1 MRRSW
6 FKPSFG
12 PWLKLLPGLAGLLP
26 AMSLMV
32 TTAQAADFYA
42 GKQITMIVGS
52 AVSGGYDTYARLVAR
67 HWPKHIP
74 GNPPIIVQNMPAAG
88 SLAAMNALANTAP
101 RDGTTIGAVQNHI
114 GIEPII
120 GITGPIE
127 SMRFDGRTMNWL
139 GSATKEIPVVAV
151 WSNSPIKKFRDTF
164 EREVLV
170 GSSGTATADT
180 VYPRILNAIL
190 GTKFR
195 VVAGYK
201 SNNELIIAAE
211 RGETMGR
218 AGWFVSGML
227 ATQGQQI
234 ADGKILLLV
243 QLASEA
249 HPALPKVPLI
259 TEFVTDKAKLDQIAF
274 SLSWLAMGR
283 PFVAPPGVPAERV
296 KLLRDSFM
304 KTMADPTFIADA
316 KSLRLDVIPMSGEDV
331 QVLVQR
337 LYETPRSIIDPV
349 RTIMLAK

>member
-1 MRRSW
+1 MLTSW
-6 FKPSFG
+6 FKP
-12 PWLKLLPGLAGLLP
+12 WLKPWPGLAGLLL
-26 AMSLMV
+26 AMSV
-32 TTAQAADFYA
+32 TATTAEATDFYA
-42 GKQITMIVGS
+42 GKQINMIVGS

-74 GNPPIIVQNMPAAG
+74 GNPSIIVQNMPAAG
-88 SLAAMNALANTAP
+88 SVAAMNALANTAP
-101 RDGTTIGAVQNHI
+101 RDGTTIGGVQNHV
-114 GIEPII
+114 GIEPIM
-120 GITGPIE
+120 GVTGPIE
-127 SMRFDGRTMNWL
+127 SMRFDGRTMNWI
-139 GSATKEIPVVAV
+139 GSATKEIPVVAA
-151 WSNSPIKKFRDTF
+151 WSTSPIKRFQDTF
-164 EREVLV
+164 DREMLV

-180 VYPRILNAIL
+180 VYPRILNATI

-234 ADGKILLLV
+234 ADGKIIVLV
-243 QLASEA
+243 QLAWEK
-249 HPALPKVPLI
+249 HPELPNVPLI
-259 TEFVTDKAKLDQIAF
+259 TEFVSDPAKRDQIAF

-304 KTMADPTFIADA
+304 RTMADPAFIAEA

-331 QVLVQR
+331 QALVGR
-337 LYETPRSIIDPV
+337 LYQTPRSIMDPV
-349 RTIMLAK
+349 RAIMAAK

>member
-1 MRRSW
+1 VIGMPTFW
-6 FKPSFG
+6 FKP
-12 PWLKLLPGLAGLLP
+12 WLKPFPGLAGLLL
-26 AMSLMV
+26 AISL
-32 TTAQAADFYA
+32 TAVPVQAADFYA
-42 GKQITMIVGS
+42 GKQINMIVGS
-52 AVSGGYDTYARLVAR
+52 AVGGGYDTYARLVAR

-114 GIEPII
+114 GVEPIM
-120 GITGPIE
+120 GVTGPIE

-139 GSATKEIPVVAV
+139 GSATKEIPVVAA
-151 WSNSPIKKFRDTF
+151 WSNSPIKTFRDTF
-164 EREVLV
+164 EREMLV

-180 VYPRILNAIL
+180 VYPRILNAII

-201 SNNELIIAAE
+201 SNNELIVAAE

-234 ADGKILLLV
+234 AEGKIILLV
-243 QLASEA
+243 QLSWEK
-249 HPALPKVPLI
+249 HPELPNVPLI
-259 TEFVTDKAKLDQIAF
+259 TEFVTDKAKRDQIAF

-304 KTMADPTFIADA
+304 QTMADPAFLAEA
-316 KSLRLDVIPMSGEDV
+316 KSLRLDVIPMSGEDA
-331 QVLVQR
+331 QALTAR

-349 RTIMLAK
+349 RAIMVAK